1 MTSAP
6 LLLSFQIAVQATL
19 LALLLGLP
27 LAWILARGRFPG
39 RDLFTVVVLLP
50 MVLPPTV
57 LGYYLLVLIGR
68 EGIIGRAVAMVGVDR
83 LVFTP
88 TAAVLAAFVASVPFL
103 VLSARAA
110 FEQVDHVYEEAAR
123 TLGRSEWAIALRV
136 TLPLAWRGIVAG
148 TALTFARAVGE
159 FGATVMVAGSI
170 PGSTRTASIAI
181 YDAVQAGQMEE
192 ANGMALLLTLTTTA
206 VLLAITRLGRGAGW

>member
-1 MTSAP
+1 MTASP
-6 LLLSFQIAVQATL
+6 LFLSFLIALQATG
-19 LALLLGLP
+19 LALLVGLP
-27 LAWILARGRFPG
+27 LAWILARSRFPG
-39 RDLFTVVVLLP
+39 RDLFAVAVLLP

-57 LGYYLLVLIGR
+57 LGYYLLSLIGR
-68 EGIIGRAVAMVGVDR
+68 GGIVGRAAEAVGVDR

-88 TAAVLAAFVASVPFL
+88 AAAVLAAFVASVPFL
-103 VLSARAA
+103 VLAARAG

-123 TLGRSEWAIALRV
+123 TLGRSEWAIAFTV

-181 YDAVQAGQMEE
+181 YDAVQAGRMDD
-192 ANGMALLLTLTTTA
+192 AHSMALLLTVTTTV
-206 VLLAITRLGRGAGW
+206 VLLLITRLGRGVGW